1 MLIWFYRRE
10 AIIDRQIVR
19 SVNRMRIVDIRV
31 VTAAVVLLA
40 GTPGHAMVGEAETM
54 ADARSR
60 PEVMILGSG
69 GTFCSG
75 VAIAPNLVLTA
86 AHCVMPGVTYKRV
99 ELDENG
105 KPTLKDSLAVAQHPQ
120 FDIKSLFAHR
130 ATADFGLIKLK
141 EPMAATP
148 VPLAL
153 PRQRIAPGETFIVH
167 GYGRSVRGDRN
178 SAATLRAAHLIATG
192 HPGSLQLR
200 LIDPATADKRPGLG
214 GCTGDSGAPVYQEHA
229 GRLALIGVVSWAAGP
244 NNTDGC
250 GGLTG
255 VTPIEIYRAW
265 IVETARKLG
274 VRLAD

>member
-1 MLIWFYRRE
+1 
-10 AIIDRQIVR
+10 
-19 SVNRMRIVDIRV
+19 MRFVDVRV
-31 VTAAVVLLA
+31 VIAATALLLA
-40 GTPGHAMVGEAETM
+40 GAPGRAMVGEAETM

-60 PEVMILGSG
+60 PEVMFLGSG

-75 VAIAPNLVLTA
+75 GAIAPNLVLTA
-86 AHCVMPGVTYKRV
+86 AHCVMPGASYKRV

-105 KPTLKDSLAVAQHPQ
+105 KPAVKDSVAVVQHPQ

-141 EPMAATP
+141 DPMAATP

-167 GYGRSVRGDRN
+167 GYGRSVRDDRN
-178 SAATLRAAHLIATG
+178 SAATLRAANLIATG
-192 HPGSLQLR
+192 QPGTLQLR
-200 LIDPATADKRPGLG
+200 LVDPLGDNKKPGLG
-214 GCTGDSGAPVYQEHA
+214 ACTGDSGAPAYQERD
-229 GRLALIGVVSWAAGP
+229 GRLEVIGVVSWSSGP

-255 VTPIEIYRAW
+255 ITPLELYRSW
-265 IVETARKLG
+265 IVETARKMGIALP
-274 VRLAD
+274 D

>member
-1 MLIWFYRRE
+1 MYF
-10 AIIDRQIVR
+10 
-19 SVNRMRIVDIRV
+19 VDIRAV
-31 VTAAVVLLA
+31 AAAVALLLA
-40 GTPGHAMVGEAETM
+40 GTPGRAVVGDAETV

-69 GTFCSG
+69 GTLCSG

-86 AHCVMPGVTYKRV
+86 AHCLMPGATYRRV

-105 KPTLKDSLAVAQHPQ
+105 KPTLKNTVAVVQHPQ
-120 FDIKSLFAHR
+120 FDLKSLFAHR

-148 VPLAL
+148 APLAS
-153 PRQRIAPGETFIVH
+153 PRPRIAPGETFIVH

-178 SAATLRAAHLIATG
+178 SAATLRAARLIATG

-214 GCTGDSGAPVYQEHA
+214 GCTGDSGAPVYQEDA
-229 GRLALIGVVSWAAGP
+229 GRIALIGVVSWAAGP

-255 VTPIEIYRAW
+255 VTPLELYRAW

-274 VRLAD
+274 VRLPD

>member
-1 MLIWFYRRE
+1 
-10 AIIDRQIVR
+10 
-19 SVNRMRIVDIRV
+19 MRIVDIRV
-31 VTAAVVLLA
+31 VTAAVALLLA
-40 GTPGHAMVGEAETM
+40 GAPGRAMVGDAETM

-75 VAIAPNLVLTA
+75 VAIASNLVLTA
-86 AHCVMPGVTYKRV
+86 AHCVMPSANYKRV
-99 ELDENG
+99 ELDENR
-105 KPTLKDSLAVAQHPQ
+105 KPTLKDSVAVVQHPQ
-120 FDIKSLFAHR
+120 FEIKSLLAHR

-178 SAATLRAAHLIATG
+178 SAATLRAARLIATG
-192 HPGSLQLR
+192 HPGPLQLR
-200 LIDPATADKRPGLG
+200 LIDPATADKKPGLG
-214 GCTGDSGAPVYQEHA
+214 GCTGDSGAPAYQEDA
-229 GRLALIGVVSWAAGP
+229 GRLVLIGVVSWAAGP

-265 IVETARKLG
+265 IVDTARKLG
-274 VRLAD
+274 VRLPD

>member
-1 MLIWFYRRE
+1 MH
-10 AIIDRQIVR
+10 
-19 SVNRMRIVDIRV
+19 IVDIRV
-31 VTAAVVLLA
+31 VATAVVLLLA
-40 GTPGHAMVGEAETM
+40 GAPGRAMVGDAEAV

-69 GTFCSG
+69 GTLCSG
-75 VAIAPNLVLTA
+75 VAIAPDLVLTA
-86 AHCVMPGVTYKRV
+86 AHCVMPGASYKRV

-105 KPTLKDSLAVAQHPQ
+105 KPKLKEAVAVIQHPQ

-148 VPLAL
+148 VPLAP
-153 PRQRIAPGETFIVH
+153 PRSRIAPGETFIVH

-178 SAATLRAAHLIATG
+178 SAATLRTARLIATG

-214 GCTGDSGAPVYQEHA
+214 GCTGDSGAPVYQEDA

-255 VTPIEIYRAW
+255 VTPLELYRAW

-274 VRLAD
+274 VRLSE

>member
-1 MLIWFYRRE
+1 
-10 AIIDRQIVR
+10 
-19 SVNRMRIVDIRV
+19 MRIVDIRV
-31 VTAAVVLLA
+31 VTAAVAPLLSCTTGRA
-40 GTPGHAMVGEAETM
+40 LVGDAETVT
-54 ADARSR
+54 DAGSR

-69 GTFCSG
+69 GTLCSG

-86 AHCVMPGVTYKRV
+86 AHCVMPGATYKRV

-105 KPTLKDSLAVAQHPQ
+105 KPTLKDAVAVVQHPQ

-141 EPMAATP
+141 DPMAATP
-148 VPLAL
+148 VPLAQ

-167 GYGRSVRGDRN
+167 GYGRSVRGDRD
-178 SAATLRAAHLIATG
+178 SAATLRAARLVATG

-214 GCTGDSGAPVYQEHA
+214 GCTGDSGAPVYQEDA
-229 GRLALIGVVSWAAGP
+229 GHLALIGVVSWAAGP

-255 VTPIEIYRAW
+255 VTPIELYRAW

-274 VRLAD
+274 VRLPD

>member
-1 MLIWFYRRE
+1 MHF
-10 AIIDRQIVR
+10 
-19 SVNRMRIVDIRV
+19 VDVRV
-31 VTAAVVLLA
+31 VIAAAALLLA
-40 GTPGHAMVGEAETM
+40 DTAGRAMVGNAETV

-75 VAIAPNLVLTA
+75 VAIAPDLVLTA
-86 AHCVMPGVTYKRV
+86 AHCVMLGATYRRV

-105 KPTLKDSLAVAQHPQ
+105 KPTLKDAVAVIQHPQ

-141 EPMAATP
+141 DPMAATP
-148 VPLAL
+148 VPLAS

-178 SAATLRAAHLIATG
+178 SAATLRAARLIATG

-200 LIDPATADKRPGLG
+200 LIDAATADKRPGLG
-214 GCTGDSGAPVYQEHA
+214 GCTGDSGAPVYQEDA

-255 VTPIEIYRAW
+255 VTPLEIYRAW
-265 IVETARKLG
+265 IVDTARKLG
-274 VRLAD
+274 VRLPD

>member
-1 MLIWFYRRE
+1 
-10 AIIDRQIVR
+10 
-19 SVNRMRIVDIRV
+19 MRLVSIRV
-31 VTAAVVLLA
+31 LIAAMAVLLA
-40 GTPGHAMVGEAETM
+40 GTSGRAMVGDAETV

-75 VAIAPNLVLTA
+75 VAIASDLVLTA
-86 AHCVMPGVTYKRV
+86 GHCVMPGAIYKRV

-105 KPTLKDSLAVAQHPQ
+105 KPTLKDSVAVVQHPK

-141 EPMAATP
+141 DPMAATP

-178 SAATLRAAHLIATG
+178 SAATLRAARLIATG

-200 LIDPATADKRPGLG
+200 LIDPATADKKPGLG
-214 GCTGDSGAPVYQEHA
+214 GCTGDSGSPVYLEDA
-229 GRLALIGVVSWAAGP
+229 GRLALIGVVSWATGP

-255 VTPIEIYRAW
+255 VTPIEIYRDW

-274 VRLAD
+274 VQLAD